1 MTGRCISCNCVLDEY
16 EMTTKWSGTLEYTN
30 MCFSCMDKSDP
41 NYEEDTLN
49 LEFISIEEF
58 PETLL

>member
-1 MTGRCISCNCVLDEY
+1 MTGRCIACNCVLDDF
-16 EMTTKWSGTLEYTN
+16 EMTSKWPGTLDYTN
-30 MCFSCMDKSDP
+30 MCFTCQDKADP

-58 PETLL
+58 PETLI